1 MYIWQYKDFPHFVWD
16 TEKVMQ
22 RLSEVKKEQGR
33 LSGMMSILG
42 FDVKKSTALDSMTT
56 DVIMSSAIEGIT
68 LNRDDVRS
76 SVAWQLGIDK
86 AGVPSS
92 NRYVEGAVE
101 VMCDALGNYQ
111 KPLTKEKLFAWH
123 TMLFP
128 IVKKY
133 EKITVGNYRQST
145 APMQVV
151 SGRLGSEKVHYEAPE
166 SSQVPEL
173 MDELLYFVE
182 HSTIDGILKAAVAHL
197 WFVTIHP
204 FSDGNGRIG
213 RTIMDMLLARAD
225 GSQNRFYS
233 MSSAIAEN
241 RKSYYNALEN
251 TQKNGLDITEW
262 LLWFIDCLGKAV
274 QKSIQTVN
282 RTVEKTAFWDRYRN
296 FALNSRQIK
305 IINMLFDGFDGK
317 LQTSKWAKINKC
329 SSDTALRDIQ
339 DLVQKGIFAQTDS
352 GGRSTCYE
360 LNFNNNQ

>member
-1 MYIWQYKDFPHFVWD
+1 
-16 TEKVMQ
+16 
-22 RLSEVKKEQGR
+22 
-33 LSGMMSILG
+33 
-42 FDVKKSTALDSMTT
+42 
-56 DVIMSSAIEGIT
+56 
-68 LNRDDVRS
+68 
-76 SVAWQLGIDK
+76 
-86 AGVPSS
+86 
-92 NRYVEGAVE
+92 
-101 VMCDALGNYQ
+101 
-111 KPLTKEKLFAWH
+111 
-123 TMLFP
+123 
-128 IVKKY
+128 
-133 EKITVGNYRQST
+133 
-145 APMQVV
+145 MQVV

-282 RTVEKTAFWDRYRN
+282 RTVEKTAFLDRYRN